1 MIRNILEKWADVS
14 LKKRIRELEKENDRL
29 QEKLE
34 EYRLFVEKALE
45 RLEKARKEK
54 EEREIKE
61 TIEKMEKQM
70 EMVSALWKSE
80 EET

>member
-1 MIRNILEKWADVS
+1 MIRNILEKWADVF

-61 TIEKMEKQM
+61 TIEKIEKQM